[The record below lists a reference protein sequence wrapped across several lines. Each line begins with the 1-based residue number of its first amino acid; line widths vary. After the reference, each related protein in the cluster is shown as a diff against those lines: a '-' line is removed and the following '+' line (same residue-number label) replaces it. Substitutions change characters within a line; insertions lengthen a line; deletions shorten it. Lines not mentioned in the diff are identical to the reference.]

1 MAFSFIQKWADIQY
15 LSSRKFVR
23 WNLELHQG
31 SEAPC
36 KVIIILWIKLN
47 DYSSTTNLCPFIQG
61 SLEWPFSELF
71 SANVSVWNQ
80 YKYIA
85 FNIFSCRIL
94 IVLYKMLII
103 TEISNE
109 KTNELTIYGILCW
122 NVTIFY
128 RQELVSL
135 FQVQEKLK
143 ACRSSKLN
151 FSSSCFIADNS
162 YVKIVWLHT
171 VAFSEHDILNFWDNV
186 HLFKYR
192 AVKISQNWF
201 NSFNYSNQTHMQV
214 SKI

>member
-1 MAFSFIQKWADIQY
+1 MWTSSTITFRIGLWRKVFWSMAFSFIQKWADIQY

-94 IVLYKMLII
+94 IISFKMLH
-103 TEISNE
+103 EY
-109 KTNELTIYGILCW
+109 LTK
-122 NVTIFY
+122 N
-128 RQELVSL
+128 
-135 FQVQEKLK
+135 K
-143 ACRSSKLN
+143 
-151 FSSSCFIADNS
+151 SCMEYYIETSQYFIDKN
-162 YVKIVWLHT
+162 K
-171 VAFSEHDILNFWDNV
+171 
-186 HLFKYR
+186 
-192 AVKISQNWF
+192 
-201 NSFNYSNQTHMQV
+201 
-214 SKI
+214 